1 MAQANL
7 SLAERLESLK
17 AGTITGA
24 MAAVAEGTIQLLQV
38 LPSIES
44 GAGLDSGYWL
54 DVAIAAFSGFLFGV
68 TCRYAIRQDENPH
81 LSSGVILAFGL
92 VRGLAQMNGPDLTP
106 SMLPLIVFAVLESIV
121 LFAIAYLGLSASI
134 RFGWVKSCS

>member
-1 MAQANL
+1 MAQASL

-17 AGTITGA
+17 AGTIAGG
-24 MAAVAEGTIQLLQV
+24 MAAVAEGILQLLQV
-38 LPSIES
+38 LSNLERE
-44 GAGLDSGYWL
+44 AGFGSGYWL

-92 VRGLAQMNGPDLTP
+92 VRGLAPLDGQDLTP

>member
-17 AGTITGA
+17 AGTIAGG
-24 MAAVAEGTIQLLQV
+24 MAAVTEGTIQLLQI
-38 LPSIES
+38 LPNLDH
-44 GAGLDSGYWL
+44 GAGFASGYWL

-81 LSSGVILAFGL
+81 LSSGVILAFGF
-92 VRGLAQMNGPDLTP
+92 VRGLAQLNGQDLMP
-106 SMLPLIVFAVLESIV
+106 SMLPLIVFAVLESVV
-121 LFAIAYLGLSASI
+121 LFAIAYVGLSASI